1 MQTKYLINKKV
12 LKIQRVALS
21 KRYDALLEKQ
31 IEIS

>member
-12 LKIQRVALS
+12 LKIQRATLS

-31 IEIS
+31 SEIS